1 MAQYEGSYPGGA
13 QMRGQIESEP
23 GSWPRGLI
31 YFASSV
37 LVIVGVFHAL
47 AGLTALLDDSF
58 YQVPKSYALE
68 ANVTT
73 WGWVHLIGGVA
84 FVAAGFF
91 LLSGNLFARIIAVFA
106 AMVSAVASFWSI
118 PYYPVWNILIL
129 ALDDAVIWAVVAHGH
144 QLKPVE

>member
-1 MAQYEGSYPGGA
+1 MEQYAGSYGRTG
-13 QMRGQIESEP
+13 SEP
-23 GSWPRGLI
+23 GGGARGLI

-58 YQVPKSYALE
+58 YQVTRAYALE
-68 ANVTT
+68 ADVTT
-73 WGWVHLIGGVA
+73 WGWVHMIGGVA

-91 LLSGNLFARIIAVFA
+91 LLSGNLLARIIAVFA
-106 AMVSAVASFWSI
+106 AMVSAVGSFWSI

-129 ALDDAVIWAVVAHGH
+129 ALDVGVIWAVVAHGH
-144 QLKPVE
+144 QLKPAE